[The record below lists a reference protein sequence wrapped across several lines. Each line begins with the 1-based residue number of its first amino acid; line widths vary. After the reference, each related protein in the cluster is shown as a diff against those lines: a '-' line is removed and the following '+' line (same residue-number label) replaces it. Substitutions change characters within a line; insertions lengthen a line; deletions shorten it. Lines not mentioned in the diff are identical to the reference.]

1 MVVFLKYRCM
11 MVAQANVWYFGE
23 VLPKRF
29 GILNIRECRLE
40 MPETRRRCRK
50 LGRIDRYRK
59 GSGEVGGY

>member
-1 MVVFLKYRCM
+1 